1 MLVYASGYM
10 KTMHVEVFIS
20 AAFVFKI
27 YVLMN
32 EMTRLLILVYE
43 LLRMSNGIQHAG
55 VVMFYVTT

>member
-1 MLVYASGYM
+1 M
-10 KTMHVEVFIS
+10 FIS
-20 AAFVFKI
+20 TTFVFKI

-43 LLRMSNGIQHAG
+43 LLRMSHEIKHVG